1 MLGKT
6 GRSIVK
12 ADIKEVLSDLL
23 KAYADEWLAHYQYWV
38 AAQWIRGIDADTLRP
53 ILLKQ
58 SEDELKHA
66 EKLAQR
72 IIQLGGEPVLDFAKL
87 LETSGCG
94 YIAPPKDPTNIKQLV
109 EDVLKSEACAIRFY
123 DEMVRKY
130 RDTDYVTH
138 ELFEDLLE
146 DEVEDEE
153 EWDKIYSKL

>member
-1 MLGKT
+1 MGKT

-12 ADIKEVLSDLL
+12 ADVKEVLSDLL
-23 KAYADEWLAHYQYWV
+23 KAYADEGLAHYQYWV

-72 IIQLGGEPVLDFAKL
+72 IIQLGGEPVLDFSGL
-87 LETSGCG
+87 LATSRCG
-94 YIAPPKDPTNIKQLV
+94 YIAPPKDPTDLKRVV
-109 EDVLKSEACAIRFY
+109 EDVLKSEACAIKFY
-123 DEMVRKY
+123 NEMVEKY
-130 RDTDYVTH
+130 KDTDYVTH
-138 ELFEDLLE
+138 EIFEDLLE
-146 DEVEDEE
+146 DEVDDEE

>member
-1 MLGKT
+1 MGRT

-12 ADIKEVLSDLL
+12 ADIKEVISDLL

-38 AAQWIRGIDADTLRP
+38 AAQWIRGMDADTLRP
-53 ILLKQ
+53 VLLEQ
-58 SEDELKHA
+58 SMDELKHA

-94 YIAPPKDPTNIKQLV
+94 YTAPPKDPTDIKRLI
-109 EDVLKSEACAIRFY
+109 EDILRSEACAIKFY
-123 DEMVRKY
+123 NEMVMKY
-130 RDTDYVTH
+130 RDTDIITH
-138 ELFEDLLE
+138 EIFEDLLE

-153 EWDKIYSKL
+153 EWEKIYSKL